1 MFRHPAQVVVTA
13 FLVADIVGTL
23 LLLLPVSRA
32 DVGSA
37 PFITALFTATSA
49 VCVTGLATV
58 DTATYWSTTGQAII
72 LALIQVGGFGIMT
85 LASLIALFLSRQ
97 PGVRTQVPRGLPQ
110 QPPRHPSRGG

>member
-85 LASLIALFLSRQ
+85 LASLIALSLAPHGPAHPADGRGRDQ
-97 PGVRTQVPRGLPQ
+97 GDRPR
-110 QPPRHPSRGG
+110 